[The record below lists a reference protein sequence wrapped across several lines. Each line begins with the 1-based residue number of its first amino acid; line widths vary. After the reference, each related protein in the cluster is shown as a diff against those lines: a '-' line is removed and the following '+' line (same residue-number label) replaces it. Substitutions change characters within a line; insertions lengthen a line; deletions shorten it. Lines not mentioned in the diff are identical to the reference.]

1 MMHPEA
7 VLHTFLIGIKIH
19 LSDGRSHPIAGL
31 LLIVIGLCN
40 LCRPEEM
47 WRLNTGWQFK
57 DAEPSEEAILWCRI
71 GGVIAIIVG
80 FVVMF

>member
-1 MMHPEA
+1 MIRLTA
-7 VLHTFLIGIKIH
+7 TLRTLLIGIKIN

-31 LLIVIGLCN
+31 ILIIIGLCS

-47 WRLNTGWQFK
+47 WHLSEGWKFK
-57 DAEPSEEAILWCRI
+57 EAEPSEEALLWCRV

-80 FVVMF
+80 IFVLF